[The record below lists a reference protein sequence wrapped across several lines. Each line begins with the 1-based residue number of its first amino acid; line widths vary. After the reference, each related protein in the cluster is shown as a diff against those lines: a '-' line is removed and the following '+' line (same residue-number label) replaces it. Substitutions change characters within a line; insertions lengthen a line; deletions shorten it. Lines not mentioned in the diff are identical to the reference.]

1 MSFRGAKRTRNP
13 EVRDSGSAPR
23 GTSRNDAYKSHRALE
38 RVGEV
43 GLLPREPALIVRGA
57 AEVTVGRGPRV
68 DRLVEIE
75 MLADAARRQIHRLGH
90 SLLKLVL
97 RHLSGV
103 VGIDVDRQRPRHA
116 DGVSELQRAAI
127 GKAG

>member
-23 GTSRNDAYKSHRALE
+23 GASRSDACKSHRALQ

-57 AEVTVGRGPRV
+57 AEMAVGRGPRV
-68 DRLVEIE
+68 NRLVEIE
-75 MLADAARRQIHRLGH
+75 MLGGGARRRIHRPGPR
-90 SLLKLVL
+90 LLKVFL
-97 RHLSGV
+97 G
-103 VGIDVDRQRPRHA
+103 
-116 DGVSELQRAAI
+116 AASR
-127 GKAG
+127 GGGC